1 MNNNIILECNN
12 LSKVYKQGDNQLKIL
27 DGINL
32 KVKTGETVSIMGS
45 SGSGKS
51 TLLHLLAGLDKVTHG
66 EVILDNKK
74 LQQLNDNQI
83 CKLRNANL
91 GFIYQF
97 HHLLPE
103 FNALENVLMPLI
115 IGGRVN
121 PSDKELALELLDKLG
136 LSKRHTHYPAQLS
149 GGERQRV
156 AIARAIINN
165 PKLVFADEPTGN
177 LDNQTS
183 NQVLEI
189 FFKLQEELHT
199 SLVVVTHDIEVAKKT
214 QTQYRLHNGSI
225 TQTN

>member
-12 LSKVYKQGDNQLKIL
+12 LSKIYKQGDNQLKIL
-27 DGINL
+27 NEINL
-32 KVKTGETVSIMGS
+32 QVRIGETVSIVGS

-51 TLLHLLAGLDKVTHG
+51 TLLHLLAGLDKVTYG
-66 EVILDNKK
+66 EVILDNQK
-74 LQQLNDNQI
+74 LQQLNDNQV

-103 FNALENVLMPLI
+103 FNALENVLMPLV
-115 IGGRVN
+115 IGSKV
-121 PSDKELALELLDKLG
+121 SHEDTQLALDLLGKLG
-136 LSKRHTHYPAQLS
+136 LSKRQTHYPSQLS

-156 AIARAIINN
+156 AIARAIVNN
-165 PKLVFADEPTGN
+165 PKVVFADEPTGN

-183 NQVLEI
+183 NQVLDI

-199 SLVVVTHDIEVAKKT
+199 SLVVVTHDLEVARKT
-214 QTQYRLHNGSI
+214 QTQYRLHNGTLTQI
-225 TQTN
+225 T